1 MFWPL
6 IMRPAPAASCDRC
19 AARIWK
25 LPASAAAPVE
35 FLFQSREQAARVG
48 KSSEKAG
55 GRGRLGDRELQRVFN
70 GVRKLRPDAVQHSQM
85 IAGEC
90 VLIRVI
96 KGENPYDSLRAFQRH
111 GERGAE
117 RGQLLRIIQ
126 PKSGSWDR

>member
-1 MFWPL
+1 
-6 IMRPAPAASCDRC
+6 
-19 AARIWK
+19 
-25 LPASAAAPVE
+25 
-35 FLFQSREQAARVG
+35 
-48 KSSEKAG
+48 
-55 GRGRLGDRELQRVFN
+55 
-70 GVRKLRPDAVQHSQM
+70 M